1 MRPHEQSVSQPAGAA
16 EVGRAVVARARR
28 GDPDAFAQI
37 VDRYDRDLRALAF
50 RLLGDRHL
58 MDDVLQES
66 YVKAY
71 RALPG
76 FRGGSRLG
84 TWLYR
89 IVYNACMDEL
99 RRAQKVAS
107 LHPDDELAQEA
118 PNADPHEAIG
128 ERSALGAALASLPP
142 QERAAVLLVDAQ
154 GFDYAEAAR
163 ILDVPPGTVASRL
176 NRARATLRATLAAA
190 DEGMDAA

>member
-1 MRPHEQSVSQPAGAA
+1 MSPHDQGFAQPEGAA
-16 EVGRAVVARARR
+16 DIGRAVIARARR

-99 RRAQKVAS
+99 RRAQKVS
-107 LHPDDELAQEA
+107 PLHSEDELALEA
-118 PNADPHEAIG
+118 PNADPHDAIG

-154 GFDYAEAAR
+154 GFDYADAAR
-163 ILDVPPGTVASRL
+163 VLDVPPGTVASRL
-176 NRARATLRATLAAA
+176 NRARATLRAALAEQ